1 MTPKR
6 KDEKKRVLKEGEY
19 QRDNGTYEFKWRDAN
34 GKRHS
39 RYAKTLDEL
48 REKETEVLRDILDG
62 ISPDANSAT
71 LNDVFDKWVTVKRGL
86 KEVTFNKYKHDYAK
100 YIKPRLGNRKV
111 TNIKA
116 SDIRAF
122 YNDLY
127 DIRRFTVGT
136 IGTIHRILHQLLEF
150 AVDDDLIRK
159 NPAKKALKTFTSE
172 AQQKVSTRKSMTIE
186 EQELFENFLESSQKY
201 NRWQPLFIVMLWTEI
216 RAGELTALRWD
227 DVDFEKDIIR
237 IDHNL
242 VYVGD
247 EQLKNNRTVI
257 TSPKTP
263 SGIRT
268 VPMIPKVKAAI
279 MREKKIQELMGEK
292 CTAEIDGYTN
302 FIFLTCGGGPKHVWG
317 INDALKNIVT
327 ACNREVTIKWEE
339 ESSSTGDLPVTLP
352 ELTCHW
358 LRHTFATRCCE
369 ARMDPKAIHSIL
381 GHADYETTMNIY
393 VEATEQMKEAE
404 IIYLDNYF
412 KKHPLEEGDT
422 VADSEINLPL
432 AKT

>member
-159 NPAKKALKTFTSE
+159 NPAKKA
-172 AQQKVSTRKSMTIE
+172 V
-186 EQELFENFLESSQKY
+186 
-201 NRWQPLFIVMLWTEI
+201 
-216 RAGELTALRWD
+216 
-227 DVDFEKDIIR
+227 
-237 IDHNL
+237 
-242 VYVGD
+242 
-247 EQLKNNRTVI
+247 
-257 TSPKTP
+257 
-263 SGIRT
+263 
-268 VPMIPKVKAAI
+268 VK
-279 MREKKIQELMGEK
+279 K
-292 CTAEIDGYTN
+292 
-302 FIFLTCGGGPKHVWG
+302 
-317 INDALKNIVT
+317 
-327 ACNREVTIKWEE
+327 
-339 ESSSTGDLPVTLP
+339 
-352 ELTCHW
+352 
-358 LRHTFATRCCE
+358 
-369 ARMDPKAIHSIL
+369 
-381 GHADYETTMNIY
+381 
-393 VEATEQMKEAE
+393 
-404 IIYLDNYF
+404 
-412 KKHPLEEGDT
+412 
-422 VADSEINLPL
+422 
-432 AKT
+432 